1 MNSPFLNLEKD
12 STFESSYNIVL
23 RFIWGDYKPSNVNSL
38 EGFFILKT
46 NYAEIHFT
54 KCRKPLYNTNNQ
66 LYICSVII

>member
-38 EGFFILKT
+38 EGFFYFKKLTMRKST
-46 NYAEIHFT
+46 FQNAENHYT
-54 KCRKPLYNTNNQ
+54 TL
-66 LYICSVII
+66 IISCIFVV